1 VGLGTLQC
9 VAPPGP
15 GVRDPSTGDVLL
27 TVVVTGGGNAS
38 VPFPYSAPRVVN
50 TSVAACAANGN
61 DAFVIRVH
69 GANLGRSGAAQEPKV
84 YIGDQ
89 ECSQAVVASSAQL
102 RCTVLNSEVGAFP
115 VVGASPRARVCAVC
129 VQCVCSVCAV
139 CVQCVCSVCARVC
152 AVRVQCVCSVCAV
165 CVQCVCS
172 VCAVCVQCACSV
184 CAPDCH
190 QCGAQGSD
198 GCMALFA
205 CLLEQGGESNA
216 DDWLKA
222 REKILESLVEHTW
235 FLGLRCFRL

>member
-1 VGLGTLQC
+1 MRYVQLCRSQSPHGDTTRNLFCKSPTPPPLLGPWPHQNFYPGLTVVLIGGSACTDVSITDTVGLGTLQC

-69 GANLGRSGAAQEPKV
+69 GANLGRSGAAQAPKV

-89 ECSQAVVASSAQL
+89 ECSQPVVASSAQL

-115 VVGASPRARVCAVC
+115 VIGASPRARVCTVC
-129 VQCVCSVCAV
+129 V
-139 CVQCVCSVCARVC
+139 
-152 AVRVQCVCSVCAV
+152 
-165 CVQCVCS
+165 
-172 VCAVCVQCACSV
+172 
-184 CAPDCH
+184 H
-190 QCGAQGSD
+190 QTATCGF
-198 GCMALFA
+198 MALFA
-205 CLLEQGGESNA
+205 CLSKGVNRTLTTG
-216 DDWLKA
+216 
-222 REKILESLVEHTW
+222 
-235 FLGLRCFRL
+235 